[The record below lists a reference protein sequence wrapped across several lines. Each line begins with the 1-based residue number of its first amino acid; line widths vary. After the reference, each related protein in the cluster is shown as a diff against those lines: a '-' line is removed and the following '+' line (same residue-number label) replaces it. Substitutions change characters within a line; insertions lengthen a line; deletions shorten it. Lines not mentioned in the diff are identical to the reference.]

1 MNTETQPITIGSVWR
16 NNDPYEGECSFII
29 GLPVKNSPGYYECVM
44 CDCVKYPSL
53 KGQVEHKHIDSILKS
68 YHLISL

>member
-1 MNTETQPITIGSVWR
+1 MNTEAQPITIGSVWR

-44 CDCVKYPSL
+44 CDCVNSVDV
-53 KGQVEHKHIDSILKS
+53 GV
-68 YHLISL
+68 